1 MPQFTLRSNVTSSF
15 ISPYAMIMYTSECPK
30 QLRPLVSDTQ
40 IKLLADGKLY
50 IKTET
55 HIEIYTKGFCIENFY
70 DPNAGKIF
78 LSAFLCKTDKNLG
91 VQLPL
96 PQTSK
101 PNETNGCTFEHSIER
116 LNRWLR
122 FTYTFCGFFSLL
134 FLFLSLFFYMTL
146 PELGNFQGNI
156 ICAYIIST
164 IVVTILL
171 MVNYNI
177 RVTSEESDTNEHEEH
192 DADDDEFFFTVPE
205 TFCQGIGYL
214 LYCSALLMFTWMSVL
229 CFDLMR

>member
-1 MPQFTLRSNVTSSF
+1 
-15 ISPYAMIMYTSECPK
+15 
-30 QLRPLVSDTQ
+30 
-40 IKLLADGKLY
+40 
-50 IKTET
+50 
-55 HIEIYTKGFCIENFY
+55 
-70 DPNAGKIF
+70 
-78 LSAFLCKTDKNLG
+78 
-91 VQLPL
+91 
-96 PQTSK
+96 
-101 PNETNGCTFEHSIER
+101 
-116 LNRWLR
+116 
-122 FTYTFCGFFSLL
+122 
-134 FLFLSLFFYMTL
+134 MTL

-177 RVTSEESDTNEHEEH
+177 RVTSEESDTNEHEEQ
-192 DADDDEFFFTVPE
+192 DADDEFFFTVPE